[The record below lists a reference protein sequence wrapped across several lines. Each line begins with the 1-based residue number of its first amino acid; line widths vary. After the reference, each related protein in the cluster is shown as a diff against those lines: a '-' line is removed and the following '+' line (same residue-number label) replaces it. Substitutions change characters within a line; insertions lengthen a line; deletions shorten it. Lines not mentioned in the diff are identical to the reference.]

1 MQEDMKTEEIKEKEK
16 FMTPVRIVISWVVG
30 TLFTLGFSYYLY
42 IKITGLSFPCFYY
55 KNFGIRC
62 PGCGLTRMF
71 MALIHFDF
79 VSAFMFNPF
88 MFCVLFVWL
97 TVAVLLFI
105 GKPKFASNPWFLY
118 PLLVATALGYIIFAV
133 LRNI

>member
-1 MQEDMKTEEIKEKEK
+1 MQENSNKAETKEKEK
-16 FMTPVRIVISWVVG
+16 FMNPTRIVIAWVVG
-30 TLFTLGFSYYLY
+30 TLFTLGFSYFLF
-42 IKITGLSFPCFYY
+42 IKFTGLSFPCFYY
-55 KNFGIRC
+55 KNFGIQC

-71 MALIHFDF
+71 MALIHLDF
-79 VSAFMFNPF
+79 VSAFMYNPF

-97 TVAVLLFI
+97 TVTVLVFV

-118 PLLVATALGYIIFAV
+118 PLLGLTALGYVVFAI

>member
-1 MQEDMKTEEIKEKEK
+1 MMPKEVRETKNK
-16 FMTPVRIVISWVVG
+16 FMTPTRTVILWVYG
-30 TLFTLGFSYYLY
+30 ILGSLGFAYFLF
-42 IKITGLSFPCFYY
+42 IKFTGLSIPCFYY
-55 KNFGIRC
+55 KNFGIQC

-88 MFCVLFVWL
+88 MFCVLFVWV
-97 TVAVLLFI
+97 TVTAMVFI
-105 GKPKFASNPWFLY
+105 GKPKFVSKPCFLY
-118 PLLVATALGYIIFAV
+118 TLLIATALGYVIFAV

>member
-1 MQEDMKTEEIKEKEK
+1 MQEGANTAKTNLKEK
-16 FMTPVRIVISWVVG
+16 FMNPVRTVILWVYG
-30 TLFTLGFSYYLY
+30 ILGTLGFSYYMF
-42 IKITGLSFPCFYY
+42 IKITGFSIPCFYY

-88 MFCVLFVWL
+88 MFCVLFVWV
-97 TVAVLLFI
+97 TVTAMVFI
-105 GKPKFASNPWFLY
+105 GKPKFASKPWLLY
-118 PLLVATALGYIIFAV
+118 TLLIATAIGYLAFAV